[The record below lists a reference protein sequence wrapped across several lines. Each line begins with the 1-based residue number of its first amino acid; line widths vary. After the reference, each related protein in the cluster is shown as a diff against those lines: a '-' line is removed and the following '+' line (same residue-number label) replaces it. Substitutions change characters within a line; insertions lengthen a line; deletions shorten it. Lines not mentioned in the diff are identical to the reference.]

1 MTTVMTIADPA
12 QAVTRCRDEMTQEA
26 ARAKALWQRR
36 CFRCH
41 LPLTKFDPLQV
52 VVCTRCGWTW
62 G

>member
-12 QAVTRCRDEMTQEA
+12 QAVTRRRETIQEA
-26 ARAKALWQRR
+26 AREKALWQRL

-41 LPLTKFDPLQV
+41 LLLTKFDPLQV
-52 VVCTRCGWTW
+52 VVCARCGWTW